1 MSYNILIVDDS
12 ASMRAIIVKALRLS
26 GVELGVVHEAGNG
39 REALDV
45 LASHWVDLILADL
58 NMPEMNGVELIE
70 HLRQQGVTG
79 RIPVVIIS
87 TEGRPSII
95 DGLLGMGA
103 SGFLR
108 KPFAPDQL
116 GRVIESVL
124 AAQPGGV
131 DREAIVTSFFEA
143 LEGFAMLVAEVEEPP
158 TPPETAVMTTVRF
171 ISVGAEGT
179 LRLTADP
186 ASCQAIAQS
195 ATGEESGDGPD
206 ALAELA
212 NVTAGQLVD
221 RIAGGPFGL
230 FPPECA
236 VGGGE
241 DAWSAV
247 LQAENTVCF
256 DVEGNHVLVGIDVD
270 VRR

>member
-12 ASMRAIIVKALRLS
+12 ASMRSIIVKALRLA
-26 GVELGVVHEAGNG
+26 GVDLGVVHEAGNG

-45 LASHWVDLILADL
+45 LASHWVDMVLADL

-70 HLRQQGVTG
+70 HLRHQGVTG

-95 DGLLGMGA
+95 DGLLSMGA
-103 SGFLR
+103 AGFLR
-108 KPFAPDQL
+108 KPFAPEQL
-116 GRVIESVL
+116 GHVIETVL
-124 AAQPGGV
+124 AARADGV
-131 DREAIVTSFFEA
+131 DRQTIMTSFFEA
-143 LEGFAMLVAEVEEPP
+143 LEGFAMLVAEVAEPP
-158 TPPETAVMTTVRF
+158 APPQTAVLTTVRF

-179 LRLTADP
+179 LRLTADA
-186 ASCQAIAQS
+186 ASCEAIARS

-206 ALAELA
+206 ALSELA

-236 VGGGE
+236 VGGGD
-241 DAWSAV
+241 DAWTAV
-247 LQAENTVCF
+247 LQARNTLCF
-256 DVEGNHVLVGIDVD
+256 DVEGSHVLVGIDVD
-270 VRR
+270 PRL